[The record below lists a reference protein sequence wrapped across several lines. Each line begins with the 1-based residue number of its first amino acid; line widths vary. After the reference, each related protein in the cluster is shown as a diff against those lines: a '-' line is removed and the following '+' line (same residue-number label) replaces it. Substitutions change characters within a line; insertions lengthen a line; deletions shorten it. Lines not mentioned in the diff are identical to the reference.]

1 MHNAFPQ
8 RLHPA
13 RLSPMEPKQSP
24 RALSP
29 FSVIAGR
36 ESGLKRTLTS
46 AQLSMIAIGGAIG
59 TGLFLGSGF
68 AISLAGPSVL
78 ISYFIGAVITL
89 LLMGCLAEMTV
100 AHPTSGS
107 FGDWAEHYLH
117 PLAGFLV
124 RYAYWAGVVF
134 ALGTEVSAI
143 AIYMRFWFPAVS
155 GMVWIVAFAALLIL
169 VNALSVQAFGSIE
182 YVFSALK
189 LFAIAAF
196 LLLGSWLLLHLHSLP
211 GIAIRLTAP
220 GEAFFPHGT
229 FGMWSGVLVA
239 LFSFFSIEM
248 IAIAAGESSNP
259 QQAITRAFKST
270 MFRLAF
276 FYLLTIALILA
287 LIPLTKEAGFATPRS
302 PFILVMAATHIP
314 YAAAIFNAIILI
326 AALSAMNSQ
335 LYITSR
341 MLFTLARAGQ
351 APTLF
356 GRLSVRGVPVAALLA
371 STFGIGVAAILNALS
386 PQRAFLLLFA
396 ISCFGPMF
404 AWLTIFVTH
413 LAFRRRHV
421 SRPGDF
427 RAWGFPATTLLG
439 AGLMAAALLS
449 TPFIPAF
456 RPTLLYGGPFL
467 AILAII
473 WSINEK
479 RRSRRPFGSSPYE
492 VPPARR

>member
-1 MHNAFPQ
+1 MAPK
-8 RLHPA
+8 
-13 RLSPMEPKQSP
+13 LSDSYT
-24 RALSP
+24 A
-29 FSVIAGR
+29 IAAR
-36 ESGLKRTLTS
+36 ESGLRRTLTS

-78 ISYFIGAVITL
+78 ISYLAGAIITL

-143 AIYMRFWFPAVS
+143 AIYMRFWFPAVP
-155 GMVWIVAFAALLIL
+155 GLVWIALFATLLIV
-169 VNALSVQAFGSIE
+169 VNALSVHAFGSIE

-196 LLLGSWLLLHLHSLP
+196 LLLGTWLLLRIHSLP
-211 GIAIRLTAP
+211 GITIRLTAP
-220 GEAFFPHGT
+220 GEPFFPHGF
-229 FGMWSGVLVA
+229 FGTWSGVLVA

-248 IAIAAGESSNP
+248 IAIAAGESTNP

-276 FYLLTIALILA
+276 FYLLTITLILA
-287 LIPLTKEAGFATPRS
+287 LIPLTKQAGLSTQQS
-302 PFILVMAATHIP
+302 PFVLVMAATHIP
-314 YAAAIFNAIILI
+314 YAPAVFNAIILI

-351 APTLF
+351 APSLF
-356 GRLSVRGVPVAALLA
+356 GRLTARGVPVAALLA
-371 STFGIGVAAILNALS
+371 STAGIAVAAILNALY

-413 LAFRRRHV
+413 LAFRRRHIHQ
-421 SRPGDF
+421 PGTF
-427 RAWGFPATTLLG
+427 RARGAPATTLLG
-439 AGLMAAALLS
+439 ATLMAAALAS
-449 TPFIPAF
+449 TPFIQAF
-456 RPTLLYGGPFL
+456 RPTLLYGLPFL
-467 AILAII
+467 AILTAS
-473 WSINEK
+473 WTLQQK
-479 RRSRRPFGSSPYE
+479 RRSRPRPHE
-492 VPPARR
+492 VAPARR

>member
-1 MHNAFPQ
+1 MPPNQPGGF
-8 RLHPA
+8 
-13 RLSPMEPKQSP
+13 
-24 RALSP
+24 RA
-29 FSVIAGR
+29 IQQR
-36 ESGLKRTLTS
+36 ESGLRRTLTS

-78 ISYFIGAVITL
+78 VSYLIGAIITL

-124 RYAYWAGVVF
+124 RYGYWAGVVF

-143 AIYMRFWFPAVS
+143 AIYMRFWFPAVP
-155 GMVWIVAFAALLIL
+155 GLVWIVLFSACLVL
-169 VNALSVQAFGSIE
+169 VNAVSVKAFGSIE

-196 LLLGSWLLLHLHSLP
+196 LVLGAWLLLWPPSSAVGFHNYVDQGFL
-211 GIAIRLTAP
+211 A
-220 GEAFFPHGT
+220 HGVGGT
-229 FGMWSGVLVA
+229 WAAVLVA

-248 IAIAAGESSNP
+248 IAVAAGEAQNP

-276 FYLLTIALILA
+276 FYLFTIALILA
-287 LIPLTKEAGFATPRS
+287 LIPWRQLVADAPTRS
-302 PFILVMAATHIP
+302 PFVLVMQATHIP
-314 YAAAIFNAIILI
+314 FAAAVLNAILLI

-341 MLFTLARAGQ
+341 MLFTLARAGE
-351 APTLF
+351 APNLF
-356 GRLSVRGVPVAALLA
+356 GRLTTRGVPLFALLA
-371 STFGIGVAAILNALS
+371 STAGIAVAALLNALY

-404 AWLTIFVTH
+404 AWLIIFITH
-413 LAFRRRHV
+413 LVFRRRHIL
-421 SRPGDF
+421 RPGDF
-427 RAWGFPATTLLG
+427 RAWGYPAGTLLG
-439 AGLMAAALLS
+439 TALMAAALLS

-456 RPTLLYGGPFL
+456 RPTLLYGLPFL
-467 AILAII
+467 ALLTTVWLLKPKPVAPSFPASAETVGSEPPPI
-473 WSINEK
+473 SSNRE
-479 RRSRRPFGSSPYE
+479 RR
-492 VPPARR
+492 

>member
-1 MHNAFPQ
+1 MPTSNSPATPPAFTAIA
-8 RLHPA
+8 A
-13 RLSPMEPKQSP
+13 RE
-24 RALSP
+24 
-29 FSVIAGR
+29 G
-36 ESGLKRTLTS
+36 GLRRTLTS

-78 ISYFIGAVITL
+78 VSYFIGAIITL
-89 LLMGCLAEMTV
+89 LLMGALAEMTV

-143 AIYMRFWFPAVS
+143 AIYMRFWFPNVP
-155 GMVWIVAFAALLIL
+155 GLVWIALFATLLIL

-182 YVFSALK
+182 YIFSALK

-196 LLLGSWLLLHLHSLP
+196 LLLGTWLLFHLHHQSGVP
-211 GIAIRLTAP
+211 IALTPP
-220 GEAFFPHGT
+220 GESFFPHGL
-229 FGMWSGVLVA
+229 FGTWAGVLVA

-248 IAIAAGESSNP
+248 IAIAAGESANP
-259 QQAITRAFKST
+259 RQAITRAFKST

-276 FYLLTIALILA
+276 FYLLTIALILMLA
-287 LIPLTKEAGFATPRS
+287 DWRQTAAGRES
-302 PFILVMAATHIP
+302 PFVHVMAATHIP
-314 YAAAIFNAIILI
+314 YAAAVVNAIILI

-341 MLFTLARAGQ
+341 MLFTLARARQ
-351 APTLF
+351 APGLF
-356 GRLSVRGVPVAALLA
+356 GSLTARGVPVPALLA
-371 STFGIGVAAILNALS
+371 STAGIAVAALLNALY

-413 LAFRRRHV
+413 IAFRRRHT
-421 SRPGDF
+421 PAAGDF
-427 RAWGFPATTLLG
+427 RAPGFPATTYLG
-439 AGLMAAALLS
+439 ATLMAAALLS

-456 RPTLLYGGPFL
+456 RPTLLYGLPFL
-467 AILAII
+467 AILTLI
-473 WSINEK
+473 WLLNEK
-479 RRSRRPFGSSPYE
+479 RRSRPTPHE